1 MDNRL
6 LLPDVT
12 VISTI
17 FPDSQPTSIDI
28 LANSFTNCTFKAEFE
43 NSPAVIVR
51 IDASIGSLA
60 IVSAIQEAARVQIP
74 TYVPEQLAF
83 GEAVTGDKKNVDYTV
98 TEFVTDTVTL
108 ESAWP
113 SLDLAQKSFLVDD
126 LVNAMDAIQDV
137 REPRKLA
144 RCLIPDTSPVN
155 VVQAFEFGSA
165 RIGFAKDIREFL
177 TLFVAK
183 HQDPNCA
190 TSSIEVSLDGDG
202 VIIKSALPALGEI
215 HLSEQDLKTLNE
227 NVVFSHNDLEPRNL
241 LVRRWQAQDG
251 LLYEL
256 AAIIDWEM
264 AGFFPSAFETAIKDI
279 SLGNCNQHLDFY
291 LMFKKKTRQL
301 ILGGEASEKLVKAV
315 HLIAESS
322 ARQNTGISAEIRRR
336 WIVREN
342 LELRDDA
349 LEGWIPKTVGD
360 SMERPLRPFSKE
372 DNDELTQRVLKDL
385 GKK

>member
-6 LLPDVT
+6 LLPDAT

-74 TYVPEQLAF
+74 TYVPKQLAL

-98 TEFVTDTVTL
+98 TKFVTDTVTL

-126 LVNAMDAIQDV
+126 LVKAMDAIQDV

-144 RCLIPDTSPVN
+144 RWLIPDTSPVDA
-155 VVQAFEFGSA
+155 VQTWEFGSPK
-165 RIGFAKDIREFL
+165 IGFAKDVRGFL

-183 HQDPNCA
+183 HQDTRCA
-190 TSSIEVSLDGDG
+190 TSSIEEALDGDG
-202 VIIKSALPALGEI
+202 VIIKSALPVLGEI
-215 HLSEQDLKTLNE
+215 HLSDQDLKTLNG

-291 LMFKKKTRQL
+291 LMFKEKTRHM
-301 ILGGEASEKLVKAV
+301 ISGGEASEKLVKAV

-336 WIVREN
+336 WLAREN
-342 LELRDDA
+342 LEQSDNV
-349 LEGWIPKTVGD
+349 LEGWIPRTVGD
-360 SMERPLRPFSKE
+360 SMERPSRPFSKE
-372 DNDELTQRVLKDL
+372 DNDELPQQVLKDL
-385 GKK
+385 GRQ

>member
-1 MDNRL
+1 MNNRL
-6 LLPDVT
+6 LVPDAA

-17 FPDSQPTSIDI
+17 FPESQPTSIDI

-51 IDASIGSLA
+51 IDASSGSLA
-60 IVSAIQEAARVQIP
+60 IVSAIQEAAAVQIR
-74 TYVPEQLAF
+74 TYVPKQLAF

-108 ESAWP
+108 ESVWP

-144 RCLIPDTSPVN
+144 RWLIPDTSPVN

-177 TLFVAK
+177 TLFIAK
-183 HQDPNCA
+183 HQDPTCA

-215 HLSEQDLKTLNE
+215 HLSEQDLKTLNG

-251 LLYEL
+251 LLYDL

-264 AGFFPSAFETAIKDI
+264 AGFFPSAFETAVKDI

-291 LMFKKKTRQL
+291 LMFKKKTRHM
-301 ILGGEASEKLVKAV
+301 ISGGEASEKLVKAV
-315 HLIAESS
+315 HLIADSS

-342 LELRDDA
+342 LELSDDA

-360 SMERPLRPFSKE
+360 SMERPSRPFSKE

-385 GKK
+385 EKQ

>member
-1 MDNRL
+1 MDDRL
-6 LLPDVT
+6 LVPDAA

-17 FPDSQPTSIDI
+17 FPESQPTSIDI

-51 IDASIGSLA
+51 IDASSGSLA
-60 IVSAIQEAARVQIP
+60 IVSAIQEAAAVQIR
-74 TYVPEQLAF
+74 TYVPKQLAF

-108 ESAWP
+108 ESVWP

-144 RCLIPDTSPVN
+144 RWLIPDTSPVN

-177 TLFVAK
+177 TLFIAK
-183 HQDPNCA
+183 HQDPTCA

-215 HLSEQDLKTLNE
+215 HLSEQDLKTLNG

-241 LVRRWQAQDG
+241 LVRR
-251 LLYEL
+251 
-256 AAIIDWEM
+256 
-264 AGFFPSAFETAIKDI
+264 
-279 SLGNCNQHLDFY
+279 
-291 LMFKKKTRQL
+291 
-301 ILGGEASEKLVKAV
+301 
-315 HLIAESS
+315 
-322 ARQNTGISAEIRRR
+322 
-336 WIVREN
+336 
-342 LELRDDA
+342 
-349 LEGWIPKTVGD
+349 
-360 SMERPLRPFSKE
+360 
-372 DNDELTQRVLKDL
+372 
-385 GKK
+385 

>member
-1 MDNRL
+1 MDDRL
-6 LLPDVT
+6 LVPDAA

-17 FPDSQPTSIDI
+17 FPESQPTSIDI

-51 IDASIGSLA
+51 IDASSGSLA
-60 IVSAIQEAARVQIP
+60 IVSAIQEAAAVQIR
-74 TYVPEQLAF
+74 TYVPKQLAF

-108 ESAWP
+108 ESVWP

-144 RCLIPDTSPVN
+144 RWLIPDTSPVN

-177 TLFVAK
+177 TLFIAK
-183 HQDPNCA
+183 HQDPTCA

-215 HLSEQDLKTLNE
+215 HLSEQDLKTLNG

-251 LLYEL
+251 LLYDL

-264 AGFFPSAFETAIKDI
+264 AGFFPSAFETAVKDI

-291 LMFKKKTRQL
+291 LMFKKKTRHM
-301 ILGGEASEKLVKAV
+301 ISGGEASEKLVKAV
-315 HLIAESS
+315 HLIADSS

-342 LELRDDA
+342 LELSDDA

-360 SMERPLRPFSKE
+360 SMERPSRPFSKE

-385 GKK
+385 EKQ